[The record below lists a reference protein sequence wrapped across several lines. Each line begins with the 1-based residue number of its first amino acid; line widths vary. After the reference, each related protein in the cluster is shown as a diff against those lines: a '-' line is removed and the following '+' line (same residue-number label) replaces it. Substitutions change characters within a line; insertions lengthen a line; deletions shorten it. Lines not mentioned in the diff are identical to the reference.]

1 MRRVL
6 KYCSLVFAVQ
16 LSINLAFAQVPDS
29 LIQLYPGMDDT
40 ITYVDRTYF
49 GLYNQI
55 SGFQSAVVYIKDGE
69 ELISKIRYEENGE
82 LKDTILINDLS
93 VLESTR
99 EKIELLL
106 QEYDQELKEPYEVEL
121 RTYNGSKYMG
131 ILEGFSK
138 KYLYLKS
145 DKNFLAGES
154 GGFKY
159 KISAVD
165 VDEIVI
171 KGKSDYLTPILWGS
185 GIGFLTGFL
194 APIGFGGLV
203 SESLDEE
210 YKPEI
215 KITSEWVAFAFVFA
229 MLGAA
234 IGAGIG
240 WLSAN
245 NDETIRFKTDQ
256 SVIRLKE
263 YARYHFKQDK
273 PFDEYYYEIN
283 E

>member
-1 MRRVL
+1 MKYL
-6 KYCSLVFAVQ
+6 KYCLILFILLKTFQNSY
-16 LSINLAFAQVPDS
+16 AQNQDS
-29 LIQLYPGMDDT
+29 LIQLYPGMGDT
-40 ITYVDRTYF
+40 ITYIDRAYF
-49 GLYNQI
+49 GLYSQIEGFKNAVIYIRNQN
-55 SGFQSAVVYIKDGE
+55 
-69 ELISKIRYEENGE
+69 ELVSKINYEEDGVQ
-82 LKDTILINDLS
+82 KDTVLLNDLS

-106 QEYDQELKEPYEVEL
+106 QEYDQKLTEPYDVEL
-121 RTYNGSKYMG
+121 RTYNGNKHWG
-131 ILEGFSK
+131 ILEGFNE
-138 KYLYLKS
+138 KYLYLQS
-145 DKNFLAGES
+145 DKNFLTGES
-154 GGFKY
+154 GEFKF
-159 KISAVD
+159 KISTLD

-185 GIGFLTGFL
+185 GIGFVTGFL

-210 YKPEI
+210 YNPEI
-215 KITSEWVAFAFVFA
+215 KITGEWVAFAFVFA

-240 WLSAN
+240 WLSADD
-245 NDETIRFKTDQ
+245 DETIRFKTDQ

-273 PFDEYYYEIN
+273 PFYEYYYEIN

>member
-1 MRRVL
+1 MM
-6 KYCSLVFAVQ
+6 KYLRNI
-16 LSINLAFAQVPDS
+16 SIALIIILNNILAQESDS
-29 LIQLYPGMDDT
+29 LIQLYPDIGDT
-40 ITYVDRTYF
+40 ITYLDKTYF

-55 SGFQSAVVYIKDGE
+55 SGFQNAIVCVRDGE
-69 ELISKIRYEENGE
+69 SLISHIRYEENGE

-93 VLESTR
+93 VLQSTR

-106 QEYDQELKEPYEVEL
+106 QDYDQKLTEPYEVVI
-121 RTYNGSKYMG
+121 RTYNGNEYLG
-131 ILEGFSK
+131 VLEGFSK
-138 KYLYLKS
+138 NYLYLKS
-145 DKNFLAGES
+145 DNNFLTGQSGE
-154 GGFKY
+154 FKY
-159 KISAVD
+159 KIAVQD
-165 VDEIVI
+165 IDEVTV

-185 GIGFLTGFL
+185 GIGFVTGFL

-210 YKPEI
+210 YNPEI
-215 KITSEWVAFAFVFA
+215 KITAEWIAFTFVFA
-229 MLGAA
+229 VIGAA

-240 WLSAN
+240 WLSAD
-245 NDETIRFKTDQ
+245 NDENILFKTNH

-263 YARYHFKQDK
+263 YARYHFNQDK